1 MRKALAGIEADIAPI
16 LESVPMPRPEF
27 SCSVQV
33 QYLPEHSG
41 EPEGPY
47 AFAYT
52 VTIRN
57 TGDVTAQLVARRF
70 KLKAARTIPMTFHR
84 LVLRALGAKVVV
96 RGEPTEHRPTLIA
109 ANHCSW
115 LDIMVLGSATPLS
128 FVAKSEIA
136 GWPLFG
142 FLSKLQRTIFV
153 DRDRRTSTAKTASEI
168 TGRMAEGD
176 PVVLFAEGT
185 SSDGN
190 RVLKFRAALIGAA
203 EMLARSTGETVW
215 LQPVTIAYKR
225 VNGLPAG
232 RFHRPHVAWVGDMD
246 LIPHAWP
253 LLLKGAVDV
262 EVIYGNPIPFDLA
275 HERKAIAPLLESRV
289 RAMLAASLT
298 GKDEDLPPIVR

>member
-1 MRKALAGIEADIAPI
+1 MTADDETVWFGA
-16 LESVPMPRPEF
+16 
-27 SCSVQV
+27 
-33 QYLPEHSG
+33 
-41 EPEGPY
+41 EGPSPFDY
-47 AFAYT
+47 
-52 VTIRN
+52 IRAVIAIVVVI
-57 TGDVTAQLVARRF
+57 GFVILALPVQMVARRF
-70 KLKAARTIPMTFHR
+70 KLKAARIIPMTFHR
-84 LVLRALGAKVVV
+84 LVLWALGAKVVV
-96 RGEPTEHRPTLIA
+96 RGELTTHRPTLIA

-153 DRDRRTSTAKTASEI
+153 DRERRISTAKTANEI

-232 RFHRPHVAWVGDMD
+232 RFHRHHVAWTGDMD
-246 LIPHAWP
+246 LVPHAWP
-253 LLLKGAVDV
+253 LLLKGAVDA
-262 EVIYGNPIPFDLA
+262 EVIYGNPIPFDPA
-275 HERKAIAPLLESRV
+275 HARKAIAPLLESRV